1 MDDSTPTMDAAVSN
15 SPTAQELDRDGFGSS
30 AASDEVVLDV
40 RDLKTHFTTRW
51 GTVKAV
57 DGVSYNVRRGE
68 TLGVVGESGSGKS
81 VTALSLMRLVPSP
94 PGQIVGGEVMLNG
107 RDLLKLS
114 EKEMTKVRGG
124 EISMILQDPM
134 SALNPVFSIRNQV
147 GEAIQIHQG
156 LKGRDLW
163 DRIVDSLRKVRIPAP
178 AVRAKDYPH
187 QLSGGMRQ
195 RVVGAIG
202 ISSKPSVI
210 IADEPTT
217 SLDVTIQA
225 AYLRLLRQI
234 QQEEGVGI
242 IFITHD
248 FGIVAKMCDRVAVMY
263 AGRVVEMAD
272 VRTIF
277 NNPLHEYTKA
287 LITSVPKLE
296 EKTGRLPQ
304 IEGQPPLLYNLPPGD
319 AFAPRSPLP
328 HTDKDL
334 QIRPELVEVEPDHWV
349 QLAHSSVAD
358 FDKYKHLVD
367 YGSEY
372 D

>member
-1 MDDSTPTMDAAVSN
+1 MTNKADITSN
-15 SPTAQELDRDGFGSS
+15 EELIDRDGFGPSTIQN
-30 AASDEVVLDV
+30 EVVLE
-40 RDLKTHFTTRW
+40 LKNLQTHFTTKW
-51 GTVKAV
+51 GTVKAC
-57 DGVSYNVRRGE
+57 DGVSYAVKKGE

-81 VTALSLMRLVPSP
+81 VTALSIMRLIQSP
-94 PGQIVGGEVMLNG
+94 PGKIAGGEV
-107 RDLLKLS
+107 LLHGKNILELS

-134 SALNPVFSIRNQV
+134 QALNPVFDINNQV
-147 GEAIQIHQG
+147 GEAIGIHQK
-156 LKGRDLW
+156 LKGKRRW
-163 DRIVDSLRKVRIPAP
+163 DKVVDALKKVRIPAP
-178 AVRAKDYPH
+178 EMRAKDYPH

-202 ISSKPSVI
+202 ISSNPSVI

-225 AYLRLLRQI
+225 AYLRLLKQI
-234 QQEEGVGI
+234 QRETGAAI

-263 AGRVVEMAD
+263 AGRIVEMAD
-272 VRTIF
+272 VREIF

-287 LITSVPKLE
+287 LIGSVPKLE

-319 AFAPRSPLP
+319 SFAPRSTLKY
-328 HTDKDL
+328 DEKDAL
-334 QIRPELVEVEPDHWV
+334 IRPDLVEVEPDHFV
-349 QLAHSSVAD
+349 QLSRCSVAD
-358 FDKYKHLVD
+358 FDKYKDKVS
-367 YGSEY
+367 Y
-372 D
+372 

>member
-1 MDDSTPTMDAAVSN
+1 MVNKSDIKKNGESV
-15 SPTAQELDRDGFGSS
+15 DRDGFGPSTVQ
-30 AASDEVVLDV
+30 DEVVLE
-40 RDLKTHFTTRW
+40 LKNLQTHFTTKW
-51 GTVKAV
+51 GTVKAC
-57 DGVSYNVRRGE
+57 DGVSYAVKKGE

-81 VTALSLMRLVPSP
+81 VTALSIMRLIQSP
-94 PGQIVGGEVMLNG
+94 PGMIAGGEVILNG
-107 RDLLKLS
+107 RNILELS

-134 SALNPVFSIRNQV
+134 QALNPVFDINNQV
-147 GEAIQIHQG
+147 GEAIGIHQKV
-156 LKGRDLW
+156 KGKTRW
-163 DRIVDSLRKVRIPAP
+163 NKVVDALRKVRIPAP
-178 AVRAKDYPH
+178 EMRARDYPH

-202 ISSKPSVI
+202 ISSNPSVI

-225 AYLRLLRQI
+225 AYLRLLKQI
-234 QQEEGVGI
+234 QSETGAAI

-263 AGRVVEMAD
+263 AGRIVEMAD
-272 VRTIF
+272 VREIF

-287 LITSVPKLE
+287 LIGSVPKLE

-319 AFAPRSPLP
+319 AFAPRSPLKY
-328 HTDKDL
+328 DEKDAL
-334 QIRPELVEVEPDHWV
+334 IRPELVEVEQDHFV
-349 QLAHSSVAD
+349 QLSRCSVAD
-358 FDKYKHLVD
+358 FDKYKDKVS
-367 YGSEY
+367 Y
-372 D
+372 

>member
-1 MDDSTPTMDAAVSN
+1 M
-15 SPTAQELDRDGFGSS
+15 Q
-30 AASDEVVLDV
+30 DEVVLE
-40 RDLKTHFTTRW
+40 LKNLQTHFTTKW
-51 GTVKAV
+51 GTVKAC
-57 DGVSYNVRRGE
+57 DGVSYAVKKGE

-81 VTALSLMRLVPSP
+81 VTALSIMRLIQSP
-94 PGQIVGGEVMLNG
+94 PGMIAGGEVILNG
-107 RDLLKLS
+107 RNILELS

-134 SALNPVFSIRNQV
+134 QALNPVFDINDQV
-147 GEAIQIHQG
+147 GEAIGIHQKV
-156 LKGRDLW
+156 KGKTRW
-163 DRIVDSLRKVRIPAP
+163 NKVVDALRKVRIPAP
-178 AVRAKDYPH
+178 EMRARDYPH

-202 ISSKPSVI
+202 ISSNPSVI

-225 AYLRLLRQI
+225 AYLRLLKQI
-234 QQEEGVGI
+234 QSETGAAI

-263 AGRVVEMAD
+263 AGRIVEMAD
-272 VRTIF
+272 VREIF

-287 LITSVPKLE
+287 LIGSVPKLE

-319 AFAPRSPLP
+319 AFAPRSPLKY
-328 HTDKDL
+328 DEKDAL
-334 QIRPELVEVEPDHWV
+334 IRPELVEVEQDHFV
-349 QLAHSSVAD
+349 QLSRCSVAD
-358 FDKYKHLVD
+358 FDKYKDKVS
-367 YGSEY
+367 Y
-372 D
+372 

>member
-1 MDDSTPTMDAAVSN
+1 MAKKSDSKVQNESI
-15 SPTAQELDRDGFGSS
+15 DRDGFGPSTVR
-30 AASDEVVLDV
+30 DEVVLE
-40 RDLKTHFTTRW
+40 LKNLQTHFTTKW
-51 GTVKAV
+51 GTVKAC
-57 DGVSYNVRRGE
+57 DGVSYSVKKGE

-81 VTALSLMRLVPSP
+81 VTALSIMRLIQSP
-94 PGQIVGGEVMLNG
+94 PGLIAGGEVILNG
-107 RDLLKLS
+107 RNILELS

-134 SALNPVFSIRNQV
+134 QALNPVFDINDQV
-147 GEAIQIHQG
+147 GEAIGIHQG
-156 LKGRDLW
+156 LKGKSRW
-163 DRIVDSLRKVRIPAP
+163 NKVVDALRKVRIPAP
-178 AVRAKDYPH
+178 DTRARDYPH

-202 ISSKPSVI
+202 ISSNPSVI

-225 AYLRLLRQI
+225 AYLRLLKQI
-234 QQEEGVGI
+234 QAETGAAI

-263 AGRVVEMAD
+263 AGRIVEMAD
-272 VRTIF
+272 VREIF

-287 LITSVPKLE
+287 LIGSVPKLE

-319 AFAPRSPLP
+319 SFAPRSPLKY
-328 HTDKDL
+328 DEKDAN
-334 QIRPELVEVEPDHWV
+334 IRPELVEVKPNHFV
-349 QLAHSSVAD
+349 QMSRCSVAD
-358 FDKYKHLVD
+358 FDKYKDLVS
-367 YGSEY
+367 Y
-372 D
+372 